1 MARRKEA
8 NLCLCYSSGDHYIR
22 QCHLGPIKKPN
33 TTTACTK
40 KPKSSAA
47 AAKSKKRPI
56 TTPTTTDEAESSD
69 ETSLVDES
77 ENE

>member
-1 MARRKEA
+1 MARRKKA
-8 NLCLCYSSGDHYIR
+8 NLCLRCGSSDHYIR

-33 TTTACTK
+33 TTTACIK

-56 TTPTTTDEAESSD
+56 ATPATTDEAESSD

>member
-1 MARRKEA
+1 MAYRKKA
-8 NLCLCYSSGDHYIR
+8 NLYLRCSSGDHYIR

-33 TTTACTK
+33 TMTAYIK
-40 KPKSSAA
+40 KPKSSTAA
-47 AAKSKKRPI
+47 IKSKKRPI
-56 TTPTTTDEAESSD
+56 TTPATINKAESSD